1 LQSTDVAG
9 SKLLVRQRS
18 DSHACIIGDGVSL
31 AQVADNRR
39 LSMMFETFY
48 FEHPQ
53 DETRRVNVSAAG
65 YVMAGLTGSLYVL
78 WKAGWAGFVAAVL
91 PHLLTILAL
100 IAATGVTSLLLP
112 ETQQLVVLAIG
123 VPALS
128 VFQAIYM
135 IRIISRTYTD
145 RGWTVHST

>member
-1 LQSTDVAG
+1 
-9 SKLLVRQRS
+9 
-18 DSHACIIGDGVSL
+18 
-31 AQVADNRR
+31 
-39 LSMMFETFY
+39 MMFETFY

-53 DETRRVNVSAAG
+53 DETRRVNVSTAG
-65 YVMAGLTGSLYVL
+65 YVMAGLAGSFYVL

-91 PHLLTILAL
+91 PHLLTMLAL

-112 ETQQLVVLAIG
+112 ETQQLVVLALG
-123 VPALS
+123 VPALL